1 VPTSQVSR
9 RMRREP
15 SVLCRCCDNCK
26 VWVSYV
32 LKGSIGNQS
41 QLPTGVVVDA
51 AARQI
56 DVAAAVAVR
65 QEPETLEEKGA
76 VGGPPLVPVT
86 DSSAAVHDLEDN
98 ITDVPTEY
106 DAESYLE
113 DTLTYVTT
121 DYGSGSESDW
131 DQE

>member
-1 VPTSQVSR
+1 
-9 RMRREP
+9 MRREP

-98 ITDVPTEY
+98 ITHVPTEY

>member
-1 VPTSQVSR
+1 MGLIRSERFYRNVA
-9 RMRREP
+9 
-15 SVLCRCCDNCK
+15 
-26 VWVSYV
+26 
-32 LKGSIGNQS
+32 
-41 QLPTGVVVDA
+41 DA

-98 ITDVPTEY
+98 ITHVPTEY
-106 DAESYLE
+106 DAESYL
-113 DTLTYVTT
+113 DTLTYVAT

>member
-1 VPTSQVSR
+1 
-9 RMRREP
+9 M
-15 SVLCRCCDNCK
+15 
-26 VWVSYV
+26 
-32 LKGSIGNQS
+32 
-41 QLPTGVVVDA
+41 PTGVVVDA
-51 AARQI
+51 AAREI

-98 ITDVPTEY
+98 TTHVTTEY

-121 DYGSGSESDW
+121 DYGSGSKSDW